1 MLKTLAD
8 ELYLARGEPLEGADG
23 KVRKLND
30 AAFINRLLQYVVETV
45 GKHENGA
52 VVQAVLKDV
61 AGRLDA
67 LNALASKGV
76 HADVTTY
83 EVDTC
88 VVQTYLVVADV
99 LRIRER
105 ALASD

>member
-1 MLKTLAD
+1 M
-8 ELYLARGEPLEGADG
+8 
-23 KVRKLND
+23 
-30 AAFINRLLQYVVETV
+30 
-45 GKHENGA
+45 
-52 VVQAVLKDV
+52 QAVLEDV
-61 AGRLDA
+61 AARLDA

-105 ALASD
+105 AASADNLAPD

>member
-1 MLKTLAD
+1 MN
-8 ELYLARGEPLEGADG
+8 DG
-23 KVRKLND
+23 KFV
-30 AAFINRLLQYVVETV
+30 NRLLQYVSETL
-45 GKHENGA
+45 GKHENGG
-52 VVQAVLKDV
+52 VVQA
-61 AGRLDA
+61 A
-67 LNALASKGV
+67 LNDIDARLKALNELASKGV

-105 ALASD
+105 TAGSAA

>member
-1 MLKTLAD
+1 MGRQ
-8 ELYLARGEPLEGADG
+8 E
-23 KVRKLND
+23 ND
-30 AAFINRLLQYVVETV
+30 
-45 GKHENGA
+45 A
-52 VVQAVLKDV
+52 VVQAALEDV
-61 AGRLDA
+61 AARLDA

-76 HADVTTY
+76 HTDVTSY

-105 ALASD
+105 SASADKLVAD